1 MLNFFE
7 ISTPSKCAT
16 FFLWT
21 FRWRG
26 YENANF
32 VAGSSNPFNA
42 NNVSGI
48 SCWRNGD
55 KITKSLRFMGPSD
68 TSTSAIS
75 AYNGVPNSGDHY
87 SGIEVIVLATEYEA
101 SFDFAPSGLLITG
114 MSNWTAF
121 YERNF
126 TGPST
131 CFIPTSEIYTVSLG
145 TFQVLSVRLGC
156 NWVRKFRF
164 YIYDFHELE
173 TQMASNNNSI
183 NQSSLIRIYVYICWL
198 SSLYIYLLK
207 YWQKTWP
214 WAYEKMVFRE
224 ISQLFYML

>member
-1 MLNFFE
+1 MLSRYIFTIAIFHGLISLCMSYFPQLTLYSGHNYDGDRVTFSTKRSSLTPLEEEFFR
-7 ISTPSKCAT
+7 SARSYCVTG
-16 FFLWT
+16 W
-21 FRWRG
+21 WRG

-156 NWVRKFRF
+156 N
-164 YIYDFHELE
+164 
-173 TQMASNNNSI
+173 
-183 NQSSLIRIYVYICWL
+183 
-198 SSLYIYLLK
+198 
-207 YWQKTWP
+207 
-214 WAYEKMVFRE
+214 
-224 ISQLFYML
+224 